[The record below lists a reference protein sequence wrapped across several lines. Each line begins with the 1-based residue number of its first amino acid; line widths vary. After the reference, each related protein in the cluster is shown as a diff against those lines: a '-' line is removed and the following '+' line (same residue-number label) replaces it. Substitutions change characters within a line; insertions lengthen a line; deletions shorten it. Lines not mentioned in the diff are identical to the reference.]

1 MTQPEVKTI
10 KRDGS
15 RFYVDPISGAKVP
28 SVTSIVGCL
37 PKRPLMYWRGKMVAE
52 AAVEDF
58 GVVADFISK
67 GNPSAAID
75 HLKRAPD
82 RSSGVAAKTG
92 SDVHNL
98 CERINRHDLHGHRPH
113 TGHLL
118 QLQRRSDQRGGHRC
132 RRQHAEPYDQR
143 RSSGCSGHPVA
154 VRWITFPDSHQL
166 VVVGTIGHGRGN
178 DHRLPHQEGRIDPRS
193 RYRLYRDHLQ
203 RHGADQLHL
212 VQLQRGGDQ
221 RGGHRY

>member
-118 QLQRRSDQRGGHRC
+118 QLH
-132 RRQHAEPYDQR
+132 
-143 RSSGCSGHPVA
+143 
-154 VRWITFPDSHQL
+154 
-166 VVVGTIGHGRGN
+166 
-178 DHRLPHQEGRIDPRS
+178 
-193 RYRLYRDHLQ
+193 
-203 RHGADQLHL
+203 
-212 VQLQRGGDQ
+212 RGGDQ
-221 RGGHRY
+221 LYWYRCRWQHSKPYHGRCFRLVGYWFLQQRHRRLLHMGQVDGFRHLGHHRSELWLWQHLCGRRRRRRWGQ